1 MDKLEY
7 DENWSVLLRA
17 LYYDR
22 EGNWQKAHDLVDQLG
37 SADAAHIHA
46 YLHRKEGDQWN
57 AEYWYR
63 RAGQNVAK
71 DSLDEEWN
79 RLWEKYTE

>member
-1 MDKLEY
+1 MDKI
-7 DENWSVLLRA
+7 DFNENWSVMLKA

-22 EGNWQKAHDLVDQLG
+22 EGNWQKAHNLVDHLG
-37 SADAAHIHA
+37 GRDAAHIHA

-63 RAGQNVAK
+63 RAGQEISK
-71 DSLDEEWN
+71 DTLAEEWN
-79 RLWEKYTE
+79 RLWDKYSK